1 MHEMTEDHSAQD
13 KSQSKEDV
21 GTLGRRDVERVHS
34 SAHQMMCLKT
44 SKLDNGDCVFVAI
57 LAVIRVFESTLFGLA
72 VKVFAGSC
80 DKRIIFLIK
89 D

>member
-1 MHEMTEDHSAQD
+1 MRETTEDHSAQD
-13 KSQSKEDV
+13 KSQSKEGV
-21 GTLGRRDVERVHS
+21 GTLGRRDVERAQS
-34 SAHQMMCLKT
+34 SAHQMMCLKKP
-44 SKLDNGDCVFVAI
+44 KLDNGDCVFVAI
-57 LAVIRVFESTLFGLA
+57 PTVIGVFESTFFGLA